1 MKKITTFSLSI
12 VFAILANTA
21 FSQSWVD
28 KMQDPSVN
36 FYEVQK
42 AFNKYYKNTEQEFR
56 KEEKRER
63 EKEAKKLAKQSS
75 TLPSKEER
83 VTASLEEKELA
94 GGWEVYK
101 RWENEMK
108 YRLFPSGD
116 RQVMFNAWNEYLD
129 NYYSTSTNSGNKSVI
144 TQGTASLGVQAANW
158 SIIGPTTSIPSG
170 GGAGRVNFV
179 RFDPTNTN
187 TIYVGSPGGGLWK
200 STTGG
205 TAWTTNT
212 DNLAV
217 IGCTDLAI
225 NPTNTQIMYL
235 ATGDGEAGDTY
246 SIGVLKSTDGGT
258 TWNPSGLNWS
268 VTNGR
273 TISRLLMNP
282 QNPNTIFAAT
292 SNGLYRTQN
301 AGTSWTQIAS
311 ALANIKDIEYKPG
324 DTTTV
329 YACSTTLFYK
339 STNAGTS
346 FVTTATGLPAAA
358 TLSRLAIAI
367 SAANVNYVYI
377 LASNTAYGFLGLYRS
392 ADAGATFTTR
402 STTPNVLGWASAGND
417 TGGQGW
423 YDLSIAASP
432 TNAEL
437 VIVGGVNIWKSTTG
451 GTSWTINGHWTG
463 SGAPY
468 VHADIHAL
476 EFLPGSATTYFAG
489 CDGGCFKT
497 ANTGTAWS
505 DLSNGLQIS
514 QAYKLGL
521 SKTNANLLVTGFQ
534 DNGTNRWNGTATWT
548 WPMGGDGMEAL
559 IDWSNANIQYGELY
573 YGDIRKTTTG
583 GNMTTSIVASGGTGV
598 NADGDWVT
606 PYIEAPSN
614 AATLFVGKAQVY
626 KSTTSGGAWAQVG
639 TISGGT
645 GNLIA
650 LANAAS
656 NINYIY
662 AAKIDKFYVSTDG
675 ATFIDRSAGLPTASA
690 AISYIAVHPTN
701 PSRVWVTFSGYSAGN
716 KVYYSADA
724 GVTWTNYSTGL
735 PNLPANC
742 IVYQDNSTNDA
753 LYAGTDVGVY
763 YRDNTAGSW
772 ATYNTGLPNVS
783 VRELEIQYTANKL
796 RAATFGRGI
805 WQSDLNTPG
814 TNPPTADFTAS
825 QTNICIGQCISF
837 TDISNGTPTSWSWSF
852 PGAATTTSTVQN
864 PTNICYNTAGTYN
877 VTLIATNANG
887 SNTMTKTAYITVSGT
902 TVLPLTEGFQA
913 TFVPSGWML
922 NNPDADNTW
931 TQTTTAG
938 GFGTST
944 TSIVMDNY
952 SPATSVAGRIDE
964 IMTPKYSFAGI
975 STATLKFDVAYARY
989 NTTYRDSLRVLVSTD
1004 CGTTWVSV
1012 YSKGA
1017 FTTLQTAPDNATSA
1031 FVPTAAQWR
1040 TETVSLTP
1048 YVGLANVMVKFQNYS
1063 GWGQLL
1069 YLDNINITGTGSAV
1083 ASVIIA
1089 ETTGTNPICAGQS
1102 ATFTATPTNGGTTPV
1117 YQWKVNGGIV
1127 GTNSPTYTTSTLTT
1141 GQIVTCVM
1149 TSNLA
1154 GVTGSPATSNA
1165 ITMVINAIPATPT
1178 ATNTGAYCA
1187 GATITLATP
1196 TVTGATYSWTGPST
1210 FTSAL
1215 QNPTRTGATTLMAGT
1230 YSVTNTVAGCTSLA
1244 GTTTVVVNA
1253 IPTTPSATNTGVYC
1267 AGATITLAT
1276 PTVTGATYSWTGP
1289 STFTSAL
1296 QNPTIASSALASA
1309 GTYSVTNT
1317 VAGCTSLAGT
1327 TAVVVNAIPTT
1338 PTATNTGAYCAG
1350 ATITLATPTVTGAT
1364 YSWTGPSTFSSTL
1377 QNPTRTGATT
1387 LMAGT
1392 YSVTNTV
1399 AGCTSLAG
1407 TTTVIVNAIPTTP
1420 TATNTGAYCAGATIT
1435 LATPTVT
1442 GATYSWT
1449 GPSTFTSALQNPTRT
1464 GATALMAGTYSVT
1477 NTVAGCTSL
1486 AGTTTVVVNAIPTT
1500 PTATNTGAYCAGATI
1515 TLATPTVTG
1524 ATYSW
1529 TGPSTFTSA
1538 LQNPTRTG
1546 ATTLMGGTYS
1556 VTITNT
1562 NGCASL
1568 AGTTTVIVNPIP
1580 ATPTASGNSPV
1591 CLGSTILLTTPAVS
1605 TATYSWTGPGAF
1617 VSSTQNPSLL
1627 TASAG
1632 MAGTYSITVTVS
1644 GCTSLAGTTPVVVSG
1659 SVVPTI
1665 STVAGPSGPI
1675 CAGTSVTFTTSAG
1688 GSGTTPGYQ
1697 WQINSVD
1704 VSGANSPSYTT
1715 TGLTNGQIVTCVL
1728 TSSSTCASPT
1738 TATSNPIT
1746 MVVNSMPVLTITN
1759 PTAVCSPSTI
1769 DITAPAVTLGSS
1781 GSGTFS
1787 YWTNVGATVSLTSP
1801 STIATGGTYYI
1812 KTTTSGGC
1820 IDIKPVTVVIN
1831 TAPSLLITNPTT
1843 VCSPLC
1849 VDLTAPSITAGSSG
1863 GGTLTYWTNSTA
1875 TVALASPNAVCANG
1889 AYYIKTTTA
1898 SGCIDIKPVTVT
1910 ITPLPATPTISQVG
1924 SVLTSSSVT
1933 GNQWYLNGTIISGA
1947 TSQNYTFTVNG
1958 SYTVIATNGSCSSLV
1973 SASANITTVGIADS
1987 DNPNSLT
1994 IYPNPSDGF
2003 FTISFNIV
2011 TKSTYKVELFNSLG
2025 QVIYKDVLNDYIG
2038 NYSKQLSV
2046 VDYGHGVYI
2055 YKNKD
2060 KY

>member
-1 MKKITTFSLSI
+1 M
-12 VFAILANTA
+12 
-21 FSQSWVD
+21 
-28 KMQDPSVN
+28 
-36 FYEVQK
+36 
-42 AFNKYYKNTEQEFR
+42 
-56 KEEKRER
+56 
-63 EKEAKKLAKQSS
+63 
-75 TLPSKEER
+75 
-83 VTASLEEKELA
+83 A
-94 GGWEVYK
+94 G
-101 RWENEMK
+101 
-108 YRLFPSGD
+108 
-116 RQVMFNAWNEYLD
+116 
-129 NYYSTSTNSGNKSVI
+129 
-144 TQGTASLGVQAANW
+144 
-158 SIIGPTTSIPSG
+158 
-170 GGAGRVNFV
+170 
-179 RFDPTNTN
+179 
-187 TIYVGSPGGGLWK
+187 
-200 STTGG
+200 
-205 TAWTTNT
+205 
-212 DNLAV
+212 
-217 IGCTDLAI
+217 
-225 NPTNTQIMYL
+225 
-235 ATGDGEAGDTY
+235 TY
-246 SIGVLKSTDGGT
+246 
-258 TWNPSGLNWS
+258 S
-268 VTNGR
+268 VTNTVAGC
-273 TISRLLMNP
+273 
-282 QNPNTIFAAT
+282 T
-292 SNGLYRTQN
+292 SL
-301 AGTSWTQIAS
+301 AG
-311 ALANIKDIEYKPG
+311 
-324 DTTTV
+324 TTTV
-329 YACSTTLFYK
+329 
-339 STNAGTS
+339 
-346 FVTTATGLPAAA
+346 V
-358 TLSRLAIAI
+358 
-367 SAANVNYVYI
+367 V
-377 LASNTAYGFLGLYRS
+377 
-392 ADAGATFTTR
+392 
-402 STTPNVLGWASAGND
+402 
-417 TGGQGW
+417 
-423 YDLSIAASP
+423 
-432 TNAEL
+432 
-437 VIVGGVNIWKSTTG
+437 
-451 GTSWTINGHWTG
+451 
-463 SGAPY
+463 
-468 VHADIHAL
+468 
-476 EFLPGSATTYFAG
+476 
-489 CDGGCFKT
+489 
-497 ANTGTAWS
+497 
-505 DLSNGLQIS
+505 
-514 QAYKLGL
+514 
-521 SKTNANLLVTGFQ
+521 
-534 DNGTNRWNGTATWT
+534 
-548 WPMGGDGMEAL
+548 
-559 IDWSNANIQYGELY
+559 
-573 YGDIRKTTTG
+573 
-583 GNMTTSIVASGGTGV
+583 
-598 NADGDWVT
+598 
-606 PYIEAPSN
+606 
-614 AATLFVGKAQVY
+614 
-626 KSTTSGGAWAQVG
+626 
-639 TISGGT
+639 
-645 GNLIA
+645 
-650 LANAAS
+650 
-656 NINYIY
+656 
-662 AAKIDKFYVSTDG
+662 
-675 ATFIDRSAGLPTASA
+675 
-690 AISYIAVHPTN
+690 
-701 PSRVWVTFSGYSAGN
+701 
-716 KVYYSADA
+716 
-724 GVTWTNYSTGL
+724 
-735 PNLPANC
+735 
-742 IVYQDNSTNDA
+742 
-753 LYAGTDVGVY
+753 
-763 YRDNTAGSW
+763 
-772 ATYNTGLPNVS
+772 
-783 VRELEIQYTANKL
+783 
-796 RAATFGRGI
+796 
-805 WQSDLNTPG
+805 
-814 TNPPTADFTAS
+814 
-825 QTNICIGQCISF
+825 
-837 TDISNGTPTSWSWSF
+837 
-852 PGAATTTSTVQN
+852 
-864 PTNICYNTAGTYN
+864 
-877 VTLIATNANG
+877 
-887 SNTMTKTAYITVSGT
+887 
-902 TVLPLTEGFQA
+902 
-913 TFVPSGWML
+913 
-922 NNPDADNTW
+922 
-931 TQTTTAG
+931 
-938 GFGTST
+938 
-944 TSIVMDNY
+944 
-952 SPATSVAGRIDE
+952 
-964 IMTPKYSFAGI
+964 
-975 STATLKFDVAYARY
+975 
-989 NTTYRDSLRVLVSTD
+989 
-1004 CGTTWVSV
+1004 
-1012 YSKGA
+1012 
-1017 FTTLQTAPDNATSA
+1017 
-1031 FVPTAAQWR
+1031 
-1040 TETVSLTP
+1040 
-1048 YVGLANVMVKFQNYS
+1048 
-1063 GWGQLL
+1063 
-1069 YLDNINITGTGSAV
+1069 
-1083 ASVIIA
+1083 
-1089 ETTGTNPICAGQS
+1089 
-1102 ATFTATPTNGGTTPV
+1102 
-1117 YQWKVNGGIV
+1117 
-1127 GTNSPTYTTSTLTT
+1127 
-1141 GQIVTCVM
+1141 
-1149 TSNLA
+1149 
-1154 GVTGSPATSNA
+1154 
-1165 ITMVINAIPATPT
+1165 NAIPTTPT

-1215 QNPTRTGATTLMAGT
+1215 QNPTRTGATALMAGT

-1244 GTTTVVVNA
+1244 GTTT
-1253 IPTTPSATNTGVYC
+1253 
-1267 AGATITLAT
+1267 
-1276 PTVTGATYSWTGP
+1276 
-1289 STFTSAL
+1289 
-1296 QNPTIASSALASA
+1296 
-1309 GTYSVTNT
+1309 
-1317 VAGCTSLAGT
+1317 
-1327 TAVVVNAIPTT
+1327 VVVNAIPTT

-1364 YSWTGPSTFSSTL
+1364 YAWTGPSTFS
-1377 QNPTRTGATT
+1377 
-1387 LMAGT
+1387 
-1392 YSVTNTV
+1392 
-1399 AGCTSLAG
+1399 
-1407 TTTVIVNAIPTTP
+1407 
-1420 TATNTGAYCAGATIT
+1420 
-1435 LATPTVT
+1435 
-1442 GATYSWT
+1442 
-1449 GPSTFTSALQNPTRT
+1449 SALQNPTRT

-2046 VDYGHGVYI
+2046 VDYGKGVYTLTLTNSRNETVKKVI
-2055 YKNKD
+2055 VY
-2060 KY
+2060 

>member
-1387 LMAGT
+1387 LM
-1392 YSVTNTV
+1392 
-1399 AGCTSLAG
+1399 
-1407 TTTVIVNAIPTTP
+1407 
-1420 TATNTGAYCAGATIT
+1420 
-1435 LATPTVT
+1435 
-1442 GATYSWT
+1442 
-1449 GPSTFTSALQNPTRT
+1449 
-1464 GATALMAGTYSVT
+1464 
-1477 NTVAGCTSL
+1477 
-1486 AGTTTVVVNAIPTT
+1486 
-1500 PTATNTGAYCAGATI
+1500 
-1515 TLATPTVTG
+1515 
-1524 ATYSW
+1524 
-1529 TGPSTFTSA
+1529 
-1538 LQNPTRTG
+1538 
-1546 ATTLMGGTYS
+1546 GGTYS

-2046 VDYGHGVYI
+2046 VDYGKGVYTLTLTNSRNETVKKVI
-2055 YKNKD
+2055 VY
-2060 KY
+2060 